1 MSSDGPVHPST
12 LGPVAL
18 ANVQVD
24 LTTRLGAP
32 SEATPTGFRGLDALL
47 HGGLRSGC
55 VLALSGA
62 PGSGRT
68 SLALTIAYMAART
81 QAGVELVGRGLD
93 DTEIVARLAARA
105 LRRTYPESEV
115 THTDIWSGSAF
126 ANDTVRR
133 AVGDAVETVMQK
145 VGTHFHITRLGPGD
159 SLETFALRST
169 HLWAR
174 YDRVVLVVDDLEGMV
189 VGGGVAPLDAR
200 ISNAAYELRAL
211 AEQGCA
217 VVFTVLSRHSELVSP
232 AATAVVELR
241 GTASGPGPSDLE
253 LVVTKNRLG
262 PTGRVPLKA
271 HFAACEFT
279 DP

>member
-1 MSSDGPVHPST
+1 MSSEGPVHPST
-12 LGPVAL
+12 IGPVAL
-18 ANVQVD
+18 ASVQVD

-47 HGGLRSGC
+47 HGGLRSGT
-55 VLALSGA
+55 VLALCGA

-68 SLALTIAYMAART
+68 SLALMVAYMAART
-81 QAGVELVGRGLD
+81 QAGVELVGRGLE
-93 DTEIVARLAARA
+93 DTEVVARLAARA

-115 THTDIWSGSAF
+115 TYADIWTGNAY

-133 AVGDAVETVMQK
+133 AVGEAVDTVMQK
-145 VGTHFHITRLGPGD
+145 VGAHLHITRLGPGD
-159 SLETFALRST
+159 SLETFAPRST
-169 HLWAR
+169 QLWAR
-174 YDRVVLVVDDLEGMV
+174 YERVVLVVDDLEGMV
-189 VGGGVAPLDAR
+189 AGVGSAPLDAR
-200 ISNAAYELRAL
+200 LLSAAYELRSL
-211 AEQGCA
+211 AEHGCA
-217 VVFTVLSRHSELVSP
+217 VVFTVLGRHAELIAPATTAMVELRGSP
-232 AATAVVELR
+232 AAT
-241 GTASGPGPSDLE
+241 GTSDLE

>member
-1 MSSDGPVHPST
+1 MSSEGPVHPST
-12 LGPVAL
+12 IGPVAL
-18 ANVQVD
+18 ASVQVD

-47 HGGLRSGC
+47 HGGLRAGT

-68 SLALTIAYMAART
+68 SLALMVAYMAART
-81 QAGVELVGRGLD
+81 QAGVELVGRGLE
-93 DTEIVARLAARA
+93 DTEVVARLASRA

-115 THTDIWSGSAF
+115 TYADIWSGNAY

-133 AVGDAVETVMQK
+133 AVGEAVDTVMQK
-145 VGTHFHITRLGPGD
+145 VGAHLHITRLGPGE
-159 SLETFALRST
+159 SLETFAPRST
-169 HLWAR
+169 QLWAR
-174 YDRVVLVVDDLEGMV
+174 YERVVLVVDDLEGMV
-189 VGGGVAPLDAR
+189 AGVGIAPLDAR
-200 ISNAAYELRAL
+200 LLSAAYELRSL

-217 VVFTVLSRHSELVSP
+217 VVFTVLSRHAELIAP
-232 AATAVVELR
+232 AATAIVELR
-241 GTASGPGPSDLE
+241 GTPAATSDLE

>member
-1 MSSDGPVHPST
+1 MSSEGPVHPST
-12 LGPVAL
+12 IGPVAL
-18 ANVQVD
+18 ASVQVD

-47 HGGLRSGC
+47 HGGLRAGT

-68 SLALTIAYMAART
+68 SLALMVAYMAART
-81 QAGVELVGRGLD
+81 QAGVELVGRGLE
-93 DTEIVARLAARA
+93 DTEVVARLAARA

-115 THTDIWSGSAF
+115 TYTDIWSGNAY

-133 AVGDAVETVMQK
+133 AVGEAVDTVMQK
-145 VGTHFHITRLGPGD
+145 VGAHLHITRLGPGE
-159 SLETFALRST
+159 SLETFAPRST
-169 HLWAR
+169 QLWAR
-174 YDRVVLVVDDLEGMV
+174 YERVVLVVDDLEGMV
-189 VGGGVAPLDAR
+189 AGVGIAPLDTR
-200 ISNAAYELRAL
+200 LLSAAYELRSL

-217 VVFTVLSRHSELVSP
+217 VVFTVLARHVELIAP
-232 AATAVVELR
+232 AASAVVELR
-241 GTASGPGPSDLE
+241 GTPAPSGASDLE

>member
-1 MSSDGPVHPST
+1 MSSEGPVHPST
-12 LGPVAL
+12 LGPVSL
-18 ANVQVD
+18 ASVQVD

-47 HGGLRSGC
+47 HGGLRSGT
-55 VLALSGA
+55 VLALCGA

-68 SLALTIAYMAART
+68 SLALMVAYMAART
-81 QAGVELVGRGLD
+81 QAGVEFVGRGLE

-115 THTDIWSGSAF
+115 TYADIWSGSAY

-133 AVGDAVETVMQK
+133 AVGEAVDTVMQK
-145 VGTHFHITRLGPGD
+145 VGAHLHITRLGPGD
-159 SLETFALRST
+159 SLETFAPRST
-169 HLWAR
+169 QLWAR
-174 YDRVVLVVDDLEGMV
+174 YERVVLVVDDLEGMV
-189 VGGGVAPLDAR
+189 AGVGIAALDAR
-200 ISNAAYELRAL
+200 LLSAAYELRSL

-217 VVFTVLSRHSELVSP
+217 VVFTALARHAEVIAP
-232 AATAVVELR
+232 AASAMVELR
-241 GTASGPGPSDLE
+241 GTPASAGTSDLE

-262 PTGRVPLKA
+262 PTGRVPLRA